1 MAIVLSVLQI
11 KVSDYHFDIFK
22 LFFFILVCDLSS
34 FSILVHISAKLQ
46 LKFSNLAISSYKINK
61 KKNTTLLKQFQNT
74 TPPEQFQNTT
84 PPEQFQNPTAKS

>member
-22 LFFFILVCDLSS
+22 LFFFILVCDLSY

-61 KKNTTLLKQFQNT
+61 KKNTTLLKKFQNT
-74 TPPEQFQNTT
+74 TPPEQF
-84 PPEQFQNPTAKS
+84 